1 MNNPDAKFKDHCIRC
16 NIFIPQSGDLYVCQL
31 CRKKE
36 ERLKELIDKYGMTG
50 KPLSR
55 RNIAKMFF
63 DIISTH
69 RVNVKFIFEVFDQ
82 MDKMDEWEETDG
94 KTW

>member
-1 MNNPDAKFKDHCIRC
+1 
-16 NIFIPQSGDLYVCQL
+16 
-31 CRKKE
+31 
-36 ERLKELIDKYGMTG
+36 MTG
-50 KPLSR
+50 KLLSR